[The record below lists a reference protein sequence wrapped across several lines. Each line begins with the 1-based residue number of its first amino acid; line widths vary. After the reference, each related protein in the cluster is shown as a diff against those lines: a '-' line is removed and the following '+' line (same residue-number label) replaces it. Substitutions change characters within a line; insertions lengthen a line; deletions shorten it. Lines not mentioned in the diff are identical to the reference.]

1 MVIELFFGITALIGF
16 ILFLIKRNVKIFEIN
31 FIVIN
36 FIILYLYLFGI
47 LRILNVGYISL
58 LIIGNTLTIMYI
70 FLKLFKQND
79 LTYLFLYSIIVLSFL
94 IVLLYFPK
102 DIKILDIDDLAIW
115 GQNSRIVYLNNNLW
129 NSQDSNFY
137 KSYPPAGA
145 LLHFAAAKTL
155 GWSEYLVFVTQVVWI
170 FSSVQFMAS
179 RLIKSKAIN
188 YLSFLLIFPIYSFLG
203 ISMLNINMDAILG
216 LQFGAVCSIIFSL
229 IKEESFK
236 RDQTFLLIFIA
247 VLSIIKSSGFFLFPS
262 IFVVLIFSLI
272 DISKRRKILLIRNTL
287 IVFVLSYLSWQFYLN
302 LNRLPN
308 SQGEYRFERLFNA
321 EGHVIIAK
329 IIISLTNKIFD
340 VNPYGYRMLWGTSV
354 FGFLLLI
361 LLITSL
367 LKALL
372 KKSNF
377 RFEVSLIVSSVP
389 YILALAATYM
399 FLSPDREAMDTAAFW
414 RYLSTYL
421 VAICC
426 LVIFSNFSDIYDDN
440 KLGSR
445 YVVYTLSLMYLYT
458 NISLTNSFSF
468 NRDYLYKRSDVENY
482 VANFLKFNKTKSD
495 VYFISQNTS
504 GFESYLFHY
513 LNLPSNSNYWCWSF
527 GDIYN
532 PNDLWTCKTNLE
544 SELVNYDYLVVHYG
558 DPNLHNFYPK
568 LFDMENPNFNAIFKI
583 NNTENGI
590 KLTKIFD

>member
-1 MVIELFFGITALIGF
+1 MTFEILFGISALLGF
-16 ILFLIKRNVKIFEIN
+16 VLFLIKSNFKIFEIN
-31 FIVIN
+31 FIIIN
-36 FIILYLYLFGI
+36 FVIFYLYLFGI
-47 LRILNVGYISL
+47 FRVLNIGYISL
-58 LIIGNTLTIMYI
+58 LIFGNILIIKYI
-70 FLKLFKQND
+70 FFKFINMRE
-79 LTYLFLYSIIVLSFL
+79 LSNLFLYLIIVMLFIIVLL
-94 IVLLYFPK
+94 QFPK
-102 DIKILDIDDLAIW
+102 DIRILDIDDLAIW
-115 GQNSRIVYLNNNLW
+115 AQNSKITYLNNNLW
-129 NSQDSNFY
+129 NSQDSNYY
-137 KSYPPAGA
+137 KSYPPAGS
-145 LLHFAAAKTL
+145 LLHFSVARTL
-155 GWSEYLVFVTQVVWI
+155 GWSEFVIFITQIVWI

-179 RLIKSKAIN
+179 RFIKSYLIN
-188 YLSFLLIFPIYSFLG
+188 YLSFLIIFPIFAFLG
-203 ISMLNINMDAILG
+203 FTMVNINMDAILG
-216 LQFGAVCSIIFSL
+216 LQFGAVCSLVFSL
-229 IKEESFK
+229 TREENFK
-236 RDQTFLLIFIA
+236 RNQNLLLISII

-262 IFVVLIFSLI
+262 ILIIMILSI
-272 DISKRRKILLIRNTL
+272 NEIPKKRKLSLIRNSL
-287 IVFVLSYLSWQFYLN
+287 IVFVLSYLSWQMYLI
-302 LNRLPN
+302 LNSLPS
-308 SQGEYRFERLFNA
+308 SQGEYRFGRLLNA
-321 EGHVIIAK
+321 EGHDVIAK
-329 IIISLTNKIFD
+329 IIMSLINKIFD

-361 LLITSL
+361 ILISSL
-367 LKALL
+367 LRALL

-399 FLSPDREAMDTAAFW
+399 FLSPDREALDTSAFW

-421 VAICC
+421 VTICC
-426 LVIFSNFSDIYDDN
+426 LIIFSVFSDIYDDN

-445 YVVYTLSLMYLYT
+445 YIVYTLSLMYLYT

-558 DPNLHNFYPK
+558 DPNLHNFYPR
-568 LFDMENPNFNAIFKI
+568 LFEMENPNFNAIFKI
-583 NNTENGI
+583 NNTENEI